1 MANWMKKYFSNN
13 GDDDDQSTDGCRLST
28 YSSRKC
34 SYQNG
39 EMKCRN
45 EKRVVRNCPGKEPQV
60 VESTVEDTNGAPEDG
75 PKFQEEIVFPNVHS
89 IFDSMFQMM
98 NHPFVDMNRPPSQ
111 YPQSPLFPFPFEEE
125 GPRRRPQQTE
135 EQEDPFFLR
144 QKRKQENQSAPPSS
158 SSRNFFD
165 HSHSDRI

>member
-75 PKFQEEIVFPNVHS
+75 KEIF
-89 IFDSMFQMM
+89 IYFFD
-98 NHPFVDMNRPPSQ
+98 
-111 YPQSPLFPFPFEEE
+111 L
-125 GPRRRPQQTE
+125 
-135 EQEDPFFLR
+135 
-144 QKRKQENQSAPPSS
+144 SS
-158 SSRNFFD
+158 SLFQGQNSKKRSSSPTSIRSLTACFK
-165 HSHSDRI
+165 